1 MSAQL
6 AEGLLAVLWLNM
18 CRQAQRLADGHSK
31 LFREQVSHTL
41 LASLIVEQ
49 RWGLEVPVHT
59 EGGVEQPGVLNFDPS
74 NWADEEHDYDLE
86 MCIFGNIVTD
96 IERGDW
102 HHIEHYMR
110 RAEFFHDLPR
120 DSIRRLPGGSPM
132 R

>member
-1 MSAQL
+1 MAVQM
-6 AEGLLAVLWLNM
+6 AEGLLAVIWLDR
-18 CRQAQRLADGHSK
+18 CRQTQRLTQGHGQGY
-31 LFREQVSHTL
+31 REEVVRTL
-41 LASLIVEQ
+41 LASFIAEQ
-49 RWGLEVPVHT
+49 RWGLAMQVAT
-59 EGGVEQPGVLNFDPS
+59 EDGVEQPGVLNFDPS
-74 NWADEEHDYDLE
+74 NWTDEEHDYDLE

-120 DSIRRLPGGSPM
+120 NSIRRLPPGAPS